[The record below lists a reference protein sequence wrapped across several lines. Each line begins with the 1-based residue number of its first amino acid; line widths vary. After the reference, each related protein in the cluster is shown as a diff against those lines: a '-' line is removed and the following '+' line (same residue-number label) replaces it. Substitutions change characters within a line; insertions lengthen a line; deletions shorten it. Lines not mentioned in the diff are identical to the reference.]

1 MEEVKEFVFCKKY
14 EAHNRTFWFIYPL
27 LNIPPYITKL
37 GDECI
42 NKKNLYISDENCP
55 YSGYNKNMI
64 IYAFTLKEENEEF
77 FEKLKNLINFVF
89 YYKINEVN
97 CFIFELHGS
106 QSLIYEHFKNSQYSK
121 MNILTTIN
129 DGSTKRMMYAD
140 VFKGF
145 ENSENK
151 YAGKVYNVIKK
162 TEKEKLKF
170 QNWLKQIG
178 SNLDAEQLELESQL
192 KLEEETINYENKI

>member
-55 YSGYNKNMI
+55 YSNYNKNMI
-64 IYAFTLKEENEEF
+64 IYAFTLREENEEF

-89 YYKINEVN
+89 YYKINDVN

-129 DGSTKRMMYAD
+129 DGSVKRMMYAD

-145 ENSENK
+145 ENNENK

-192 KLEEETINYENKI
+192 RLEEEIINYGNKI